1 MTGTGRNRRG
11 GAGPTKDKRGKAVS
25 APLEETSAGGVV
37 VRRTEAET
45 LYLIIRDCYDN
56 WGFPKGHLHDGERPE
71 LAALREVSEETGLGA
86 VELRATIDVIDW
98 HFRFRG
104 RPIHKICH
112 FFLMETTDA
121 RTRPQRAEG
130 ITDCRWVGYDEAMR
144 RIKYE
149 NARMVLGRA
158 RELLKVVPRAAR
170 ATAPGA
176 SGA

>member
-11 GAGPTKDKRGKAVS
+11 GARPANEKRGKAVS
-25 APLEETSAGGVV
+25 PPREETSAGGVV

-45 LYLIIRDCYDN
+45 LFLIIRDCYDN
-56 WGFPKGHLHDGERPE
+56 WGFPKGHLLDGERPDR
-71 LAALREVSEETGLGA
+71 AALREVSEETGLGA
-86 VELRATIDVIDW
+86 VQLRATIDVIDW

-130 ITDCRWVGYDEAMR
+130 ITDCRWVEYDEAMR

-149 NARMVLGRA
+149 NARTVLERA
-158 RELLKVVPRAAR
+158 RELLKVVPREAG
-170 ATAPGA
+170 ATVPGA